1 MIFLRNER
9 NSAGGNAEASQSGI
23 STDRHLLWPRESG
36 QRAGWV
42 EPFVKPIRSKTA
54 IDGYRFARV
63 ADVRVEH
70 RDHSGTEY
78 WSRPK
83 PAPAS
88 VHQPH
93 QPTVAGIEML
103 RSQDWTRFVDG
114 RIERAIAARDEY
126 WRDVLGGLVAEVRKQ
141 LRAEILTE
149 VGLLR
154 ADIEIAKKA
163 ADARE
168 LDHGAI
174 IDLPKLLGRKR
185 SA

>member
-1 MIFLRNER
+1 MRKRHNPVFRRTDICFGLGNRG
-9 NSAGGNAEASQSGI
+9 SA
-23 STDRHLLWPRESG
+23 
-36 QRAGWV
+36 
-42 EPFVKPIRSKTA
+42 
-54 IDGYRFARV
+54 
-63 ADVRVEH
+63 
-70 RDHSGTEY
+70 
-78 WSRPK
+78 
-83 PAPAS
+83 
-88 VHQPH
+88 
-93 QPTVAGIEML
+93 
-103 RSQDWTRFVDG
+103 
-114 RIERAIAARDEY
+114 
-126 WRDVLGGLVAEVRKQ
+126 LGGLVAEVRKQ